1 MVKLVT
7 IPFHQDSDLL
17 RLPLKL
23 GRAGTSTLRIAL
35 LFFATFCRCYLLV
48 DATKKF
54 DSSGG
59 FVIVGCW
66 QSWWPTSKCWLL
78 TPWHKEE
85 IMKPIW
91 KSIVKSLGITT
102 PQLWRL
108 LWYLPF
114 DLVCLDCGIQDA
126 TLLSSLSYNL
136 SCITPRNTLR

>member
-59 FVIVGCW
+59 FVIVGC
-66 QSWWPTSKCWLL
+66 
-78 TPWHKEE
+78 
-85 IMKPIW
+85 
-91 KSIVKSLGITT
+91 
-102 PQLWRL
+102 
-108 LWYLPF
+108 
-114 DLVCLDCGIQDA
+114 
-126 TLLSSLSYNL
+126 
-136 SCITPRNTLR
+136 